1 MFTQGVLAY
10 QTYIK
15 KEIQMKFNNSQF
27 TALTILVVIINLS
40 ACSSTSGNRSISGLS
55 SHTEATQVITKGMS
69 MNDVETKLEHP
80 LFKQTID
87 NEVTKLYGIFLTKR

>member
-1 MFTQGVLAY
+1 
-10 QTYIK
+10 
-15 KEIQMKFNNSQF
+15 MKFNNSQF